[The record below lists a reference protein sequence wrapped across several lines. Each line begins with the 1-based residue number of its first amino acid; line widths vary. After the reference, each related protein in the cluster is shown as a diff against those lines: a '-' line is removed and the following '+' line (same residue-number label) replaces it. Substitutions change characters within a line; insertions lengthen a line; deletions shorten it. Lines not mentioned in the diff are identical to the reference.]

1 MMMMMSPQPHQE
13 VRCQVCL
20 QHSSTSAF
28 TPCNVLSPPTVVTNL
43 AGASSGQET
52 AGEGEE
58 DHHHHRGGSSLVCS
72 QHYHH
77 HHPYLDA
84 QEAHASRRSFHEI
97 LMATAA
103 DTHYMSE
110 EDYYGPA
117 EDYQENRV
125 LAENFNEDL
134 GFGSE
139 ALQEEHHHQEEEE
152 EEDPEPEQSR
162 KRGGGG
168 RRGGGGGANKSKT
181 HADFVKGRAQA
192 LQHLLEL
199 PLKTR
204 QLFCVSEFY
213 RHMALSSPDSPCKVS
228 EAYRQGGQSVGVSMR
243 TARKWVEDWDTR
255 GDGSFSDSQQGK
267 HVKVEWLL
275 QPDHLQRRARD
286 WIEENCPKNGNL
298 PGRESIVARF
308 RDFCNTD
315 LLRNVQPKPILDNG
329 NGLQF
334 GLHRKISMETARSW
348 LHRLGFHNFK
358 DYRGSAKKGKP
369 SPPDALS
376 TGKESIQERENG
388 SKT

>member
-13 VRCQVCL
+13 VRCQICL

-58 DHHHHRGGSSLVCS
+58 DHHHHRGGRSLVCS
-72 QHYHH
+72 QHYH

-139 ALQEEHHHQEEEE
+139 ALQKEHHHQQQE

-168 RRGGGGGANKSKT
+168 RQGGGGGANKNKT

-213 RHMALSSPDSPCKVS
+213 RHMALASPDSPCKVS

-308 RDFCNTD
+308 RDFCNSD

-358 DYRGSAKKGKP
+358 DYRGTAKKGKP
-369 SPPDALS
+369 NPPDALS

-388 SKT
+388 FKT